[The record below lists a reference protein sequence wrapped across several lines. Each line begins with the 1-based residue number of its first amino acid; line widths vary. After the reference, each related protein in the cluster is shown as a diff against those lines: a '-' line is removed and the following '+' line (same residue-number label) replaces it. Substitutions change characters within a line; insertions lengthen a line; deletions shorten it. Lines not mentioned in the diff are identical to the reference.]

1 MSRKIFSLSIILLA
15 IWITLFGCSKREHT
29 NPLDPNNPNSNAVL
43 LPPPS
48 GLTATPD
55 YGSIT
60 LTWNAVPEAKN
71 YQVYR
76 GDKKIVTINTIFYKD
91 TGLTLG
97 KRYSYQ
103 VASVHPCGLGG
114 HKSKPVYAVPKKGA
128 KIVYSKYE
136 VDSDDNGDGIVNRG
150 ETIGLDLYLK
160 NTGTS
165 TAKRVNATLSENDA
179 YVSITDD
186 KWCDYGLGV
195 DLTAGGE
202 AYGYFVFTV
211 ADNCPYNHVIT
222 FSLSIRDKDGNSW
235 SDGFTITVK

>member
-1 MSRKIFSLSIILLA
+1 MSKRIFNLSILLLA
-15 IWITLFGCSKREHT
+15 IGITLLGCSKREHT
-29 NPLDPNNPNSNAVL
+29 NPLDPNNPSSNVVL
-43 LPPPS
+43 LPPPA
-48 GLTATPD
+48 GLKATPD
-55 YGSIT
+55 YGSVT
-60 LTWNAVPEAKN
+60 LTWDTVSEAKN

-76 GDKKIVTINTIFYKD
+76 GDKKIVTIDTTFYED
-91 TGLTLG
+91 TGLTPG

-114 HKSKPVYAVPKKGA
+114 HKSKPVYAMPKKGA

-136 VDSDDNGDGIVNRG
+136 VHSDDNGDGIVNRG

-165 TAKRVNATLSENDA
+165 TAKRVNATLSENDL
-179 YVSITDD
+179 YVTISDNI
-186 KWCDYGLGV
+186 WNILGV

-222 FSLSIRDKDGNSW
+222 FSLSITDKDGNAW
-235 SDGFTITVK
+235 SDSFSIMVK